1 MGLVLHMS
9 SQGKTMGCLGSMQH
23 DAIVFIGTG
32 NCFERVQ
39 RRTAK
44 VDLRSH

>member
-9 SQGKTMGCLGSMQH
+9 SQGKTMGSMQH

-44 VDLRSH
+44 ADLWSSSSH